1 MSVNPLKQ
9 AIQQLKTMNVLYVED
24 ELSAR
29 DEIAYFLESKV
40 KKLYLAENGQEGLK
54 IFQENLEV
62 IDIVISD
69 IQMPIMNGLEM
80 SVAIKKINSE
90 IPIVITSAFND
101 NEYLFKAI
109 ETGISHYIPKPVDLM
124 QLVIKIAQIAEDINL
139 KREVEFTKKSLEA
152 YQCAIDRSMFL
163 SKTDPNGVITY
174 VNEKFCLLTGFS
186 SSELVGREEKIL
198 WESIELSNSRY
209 EKVFTTL
216 KEEKFYKGTISYKT
230 KYGTGIVLDLT
241 VFPIM
246 DELDEISG
254 YVFVHSDITEL
265 VNYRK
270 ILEQRLNI
278 NQVDLRE
285 KMHFLGEYQKAL
297 DLGTALCRMSIKG
310 NITFANK
317 TFIDQLQYEG
327 KDILTEN
334 YFGLC
339 FFDNVEKGVKQLK
352 DIILNDKVFH
362 STIGHNK
369 SDGSKTYLSVV
380 FVPIFNE
387 KGEVVEIVGIH
398 YDLTEILAL
407 NQEIQETQKEII
419 YTLGEVTENR
429 SNETGNH
436 IKRVAEYSFVL
447 ARHLGLDKDESEIIK
462 VASTMHDIGK
472 VAIEDHILKKPGKLT
487 NEEFDRMKEHAQIGF
502 HIFENSKRP
511 VMKAA
516 AIIARDHHEKWNGF
530 GYPQGLKGEEIHLYG
545 RIVALADV
553 FDALGSDRV
562 YKKTWE
568 LDKILNL
575 LKEERGKHFDPHV
588 VDIFFENL
596 DEILKVRDTY
606 KD

>member
-1 MSVNPLKQ
+1 MSVNPLKL
-9 AIQQLKTMNVLYVED
+9 AIQQLQTMNVLYVED

-40 KKLYLAENGQEGLK
+40 KKLYLAENGQEGLD
-54 IFQENLEV
+54 IFQKNTEI

-80 SVAIKKINSE
+80 ASAIKKINLE
-90 IPIVITSAFND
+90 TPIVITSAFND

-124 QLVIKIAQIAEDINL
+124 QLVTKVAKIAQEINL
-139 KREVEFTKKSLEA
+139 KKEVEFTKKSLQA
-152 YQCAIDRSMFL
+152 YQEAIDKSMFL
-163 SKTDPNGVITY
+163 SKTDTNGVITY
-174 VNEKFCLLTGFS
+174 VNEKFCTLTGFS
-186 SSELVGREEKIL
+186 ANELVGQEEKIL

-216 KEEKFYKGTISYKT
+216 QEDKFYKGTISYKT

-241 VFPIM
+241 AFPIM
-246 DELDEISG
+246 DESDDISG

-297 DLGTALCRMSIKG
+297 DLGTALCRMDTQG

-327 KDILTEN
+327 NDILREN

-339 FFDNVEKGVKQLK
+339 FFENVKQGVEKLK
-352 DIILNDKVFH
+352 ESILQEKVFH
-362 STIGHNK
+362 STIGHSK
-369 SDGSKTYLSVV
+369 LDGSKTYLSVV
-380 FVPIFNE
+380 FVPIFSE
-387 KGEVVEIVGIH
+387 SGDVVEIVGIH

-407 NQEIQETQKEII
+407 NREIQDTQKEII

-447 ARHLGLDKDESEIIK
+447 AKHLGLDKEEAEIVK

-487 NEEFDRMKEHAQIGF
+487 NEEFDRMKEHSQIGF
-502 HIFENSKRP
+502 HIFEHSKRP
-511 VMKAA
+511 VMRAA
-516 AIIARDHHEKWNGF
+516 AIIARDHHEKWNGA
-530 GYPQGLKGEEIHLYG
+530 GYPHGIEGENIHIYG

-562 YKKTWE
+562 YKKAWE
-568 LDKILNL
+568 LDKILSL
-575 LKEERGKHFDPHV
+575 LKDERGKHFDPQI
-588 VDIFFENL
+588 VDVFFENL
-596 DEILKVRDTY
+596 DEILKVKEAYID
-606 KD
+606 